1 MTNAKSKI
9 SKNKV
14 QFLIRETQSKI
25 FLTTENTDDGNNGT
39 TPELIS
45 QTRDPKK
52 LSMRTMITPA
62 KFKNFSRLLLAGLAL
77 FSLAGTASASSW
89 WKSEWTTR
97 KKITLDTASLTEA
110 PGPVPVLVRL
120 FDGNFQFAGAQPDGS
135 DLRFMAA
142 DDKTPLA
149 FHIEKFDSMLNEA
162 FVWVNVPDLKPG
174 APTTIW
180 MYYGNATGKA
190 AKAEDAKG
198 TYDENTALVYHFSE
212 HSQPAYDF
220 SMNGN
225 NAQNPGLPADGAM
238 IGTGLHIDGKT
249 TVTIPASP
257 TLFWTEGAA
266 MTWSA
271 WMKFGPPQPQAV
283 FFSRRNGNRY
293 FLIGADNGA
302 PFVEVTYQ
310 GAVVRSPA
318 GAAVAPNAWTHLAV
332 VANGEKITIFL
343 DGEVYATLSAPLPA
357 LDGPIVLGGDG
368 SRGTAGTGGIFTGE
382 LDEMQISKIARSA
395 GVLKLAALAQ
405 GKDSAAKFITL
416 GEDEHETSWLSALKT
431 GYIGVIVSSLSV
443 DGWVVIG
450 ILSVMFIISATVMIR
465 KATYLNS
472 IGKGNVRFLNEW
484 SHVASDLSAL
494 ENTGD
499 NDAKDMGGRLNQ
511 AEHRSMTNT
520 PLYRIYH
527 IGIEETQQRLTA
539 GNEKVLSARSMQA
552 IRASLDGGLVRET
565 QRLNAQM
572 VLLTIAI
579 SGGPFLGLLG
589 TVVGVMIT
597 FASVAQAGEVNVNA
611 IAPGIA
617 AALLA
622 TVAGLGVAIPSLFG
636 YNYLLTRIKVVT
648 SDMHV
653 FIDEFV
659 TKLAEFYSEPGE

>member
-1 MTNAKSKI
+1 MPSFKLQTPATNSCPDPRLQIPDPI
-9 SKNKV
+9 S
-14 QFLIRETQSKI
+14 F
-25 FLTTENTDDGNNGT
+25 
-39 TPELIS
+39 
-45 QTRDPKK
+45 
-52 LSMRTMITPA
+52 SMRTMITPV
-62 KFKNFSRLLLAGLAL
+62 KFKKISRLLVVGLAL

-97 KKITLDTASLTEA
+97 KKITLDASGAGASLTESTGA
-110 PGPVPVLVRL
+110 TPVLVRL
-120 FDGNFQFAGAQPDGS
+120 YDGNFQFAGAQPDGS
-135 DLRFMAA
+135 DLRFVAE

-162 FVWVNVPDLKPG
+162 FVWVSVPGLKPG
-174 APTTIW
+174 APTTVW
-180 MYYGNATGKA
+180 MYYGNASGKA

-198 TYDENTALVYHFSE
+198 TYDENTALVYHFGE
-212 HSQPAYDF
+212 HGQPAYDF
-220 SMNGN
+220 TMNGN

-238 IGTGLHIDGKT
+238 IGTGLRVDGKT
-249 TVTIPASP
+249 TVTIPASSS
-257 TLFWTEGAA
+257 LFWSEGAG

-271 WMKFGPPQPQAV
+271 WVKFGPAQPQSV
-283 FFSRRNGNRY
+283 FFSRRNGSKY
-293 FLIGADNGA
+293 FLIGADNGV
-302 PFVEVTYQ
+302 PYVEVTYQ
-310 GAVVRSPA
+310 GAAVRSPA
-318 GAAVAPNAWTHLAV
+318 GAAVAPNAWSHLAV
-332 VANGEKITIFL
+332 VASGEKIMIYL
-343 DGEVYATLSAPLPA
+343 EGETYATLSAPLPA

-368 SRGTAGTGGIFTGE
+368 ARGTSATGGIFTGE
-382 LDEMQISKIARSA
+382 MDELQIAKVARSA
-395 GVLKLAALAQ
+395 GAIKLAALGE
-405 GKDSAAKFITL
+405 GKEGAAKFITM
-416 GEDEHETSWLSALKT
+416 GEDEHETSWLSALKG
-431 GYIGVIVSSLSV
+431 GYIGVIVGSLSV

-450 ILSVMFIISATVMIR
+450 ILGVMFIVSATVMFR

-484 SHVASDLSAL
+484 SHVATDLSAL
-494 ENTGD
+494 ENSEE

-511 AEHRSMTNT
+511 AEHRTMTNT

-527 IGIEETQQRLTA
+527 IGIEETQQRLNA
-539 GNEKVLSARSMQA
+539 ERVGNNKVLSARSMQA

-565 QRLNAQM
+565 QRLNDKM

-648 SDMHV
+648 TDMHV